1 MCIVKNFG
9 LSSGRV
15 SAINVA
21 GDWRQTHPSPTG
33 SGPEG
38 SSPNELGAGC
48 LSSLPPWA
56 ATTTGPEISPYVG
69 HLGVIADLMT
79 QDEHQPPENDTE
91 HHAPVI
97 DAEAPGFDML
107 AEADTQ
113 NDVKAG
119 QVSSGSYKVLARK
132 YRPRNFDDLIG
143 QESMVRTLTNA
154 FETGRIAHA
163 FMLTGV
169 RGVGKTTTARILARA
184 LNYTGNDTDVPSM
197 NLAQPGTHCE
207 AIMDGSH
214 VDVIEMDAAS
224 RTGIADIREIIENVR
239 YAPASARF
247 KVYIIDEVH
256 MLSKAAFNG
265 LLKTLEEPPA
275 HVKFIFATTEI
286 RQVPVT
292 VLSRCQRFDLRRLT
306 PEDTG
311 TLLDKVCGAEHIT
324 LNDEVTALIA
334 RAADGSARDALS
346 LLDRVLAH
354 AGDVGDALTAETV
367 RGLLGLADRGRV
379 FDLFEMVMGGR
390 LPDALDEFQ
399 AQYDLGADPT
409 VIIADLAELTH
420 WITRLKYVAGADDDV
435 SFSEAIRARG
445 RSAAEMLSTRV
456 LSRAWQVLLKGHHE
470 TQSAFNARAAA
481 EMVLIRLAHMADAPT
496 PDELVRQYENS
507 APPTPTPAGG
517 VASSNGATSGGVSAS
532 APVSSEITPA
542 MTPSMTPST
551 TPAIVPSGVSSAAP
565 SAVSSPMPE
574 HAALTSEVPAE
585 HQRIVTSFDE
595 LLVLVAEK
603 RDLALKHAL
612 ENGVHLVRFEAA
624 QADKG
629 GRLDIRLAAEQANI
643 AQDLTRK
650 LREWT
655 GQKWMVSLTAE
666 PGADTIASRRQSA
679 ADIRHEAALADPL
692 VKAALDV
699 FPDARIEAI
708 TEVDDLVLA
717 DSLDTDADD
726 LEDDAG
732 DDA

>member
-1 MCIVKNFG
+1 
-9 LSSGRV
+9 
-15 SAINVA
+15 
-21 GDWRQTHPSPTG
+21 
-33 SGPEG
+33 
-38 SSPNELGAGC
+38 
-48 LSSLPPWA
+48 
-56 ATTTGPEISPYVG
+56 
-69 HLGVIADLMT
+69 MT
-79 QDEHQPPENDTE
+79 QDENQPPENETSDS
-91 HHAPVI
+91 APVI
-97 DAEAPGFDML
+97 DADAPGFDML
-107 AEADTQ
+107 AEADAENNVQ
-113 NDVKAG
+113 
-119 QVSSGSYKVLARK
+119 SGTDYKVLARK

-184 LNYTGNDTDVPSM
+184 LNYTGDGVDAPSM
-197 NLAQPGTHCE
+197 NLARPGTHCE

-224 RTGIADIREIIENVR
+224 RTGIGDIREIIENVR
-239 YAPASARF
+239 YAPAAARF

-306 PEDTG
+306 PEDTNA
-311 TLLDKVCGAEHIT
+311 LLDKVCAAEDIK

-346 LLDRVLAH
+346 LLDRALAH
-354 AGDVGDALTAETV
+354 AGDAGDALNAETV

-379 FDLFEMVMGGR
+379 FDLFEMLMGGQ
-390 LPDALDEFQ
+390 LPEALAEFQ
-399 AQYDLGADPT
+399 AQYELGADPA

-420 WITRLKYVAGADDDV
+420 WITRLKYVPGAEDDV
-435 SFSEAIRARG
+435 SFSQSARARG

-456 LSRAWQVLLKGHHE
+456 LSRAWQVLLKGHEE

-496 PDELVRQYENS
+496 PDELVRQYES
-507 APPTPTPAGG
+507 ANPAPTSSTPASSTPASSSTSPSAGPSSPVALGAVPEAVPTAAPAVTPTPE
-517 VASSNGATSGGVSAS
+517 ASPQTQQIRLLQSFEALLELVS
-532 APVSSEITPA
+532 
-542 MTPSMTPST
+542 
-551 TPAIVPSGVSSAAP
+551 
-565 SAVSSPMPE
+565 
-574 HAALTSEVPAE
+574 
-585 HQRIVTSFDE
+585 
-595 LLVLVAEK
+595 EK
-603 RDLALKHAL
+603 RDLGLKHAL
-612 ENGVHLVRFEAA
+612 EHGVHLVRFEAA

-629 GRLDIRLAAEQANI
+629 GRLEIRLAGEQANI

-655 GQKWMVSLTAE
+655 GQNWMVSLSAE
-666 PGADTIASRRQSA
+666 AGDQTIAARRQTA
-679 ADIRHEAALADPL
+679 ADIRQEAALADPL

-708 TEVDDLVLA
+708 TELDEPALSPAETEAESDA
-717 DSLDTDADD
+717 DSDADIGG
-726 LEDDAG
+726 EDA
-732 DDA
+732 

>member
-1 MCIVKNFG
+1 M
-9 LSSGRV
+9 
-15 SAINVA
+15 
-21 GDWRQTHPSPTG
+21 
-33 SGPEG
+33 
-38 SSPNELGAGC
+38 
-48 LSSLPPWA
+48 
-56 ATTTGPEISPYVG
+56 
-69 HLGVIADLMT
+69 M
-79 QDEHQPPENDTE
+79 QDENQPPENETSDS
-91 HHAPVI
+91 APVI
-97 DAEAPGFDML
+97 DADAPGFDML
-107 AEADTQ
+107 AEADAENNVQ
-113 NDVKAG
+113 
-119 QVSSGSYKVLARK
+119 SGADYKVLARK

-184 LNYTGNDTDVPSM
+184 LNYTGDGVDAPSI
-197 NLAQPGTHCE
+197 NLAHPGTHCE

-224 RTGIADIREIIENVR
+224 RTGIGDIREIIENVR
-239 YAPASARF
+239 YAPAAARF

-306 PEDTG
+306 PEDTSA
-311 TLLDKVCGAEHIT
+311 LLDKVSAAEDIK

-346 LLDRVLAH
+346 LLDRALAH
-354 AGDVGDALTAETV
+354 AGDAGDALNAETV

-379 FDLFEMVMGGR
+379 FDLFEMLMGGK
-390 LPDALDEFQ
+390 LPEALAEFQ
-399 AQYDLGADPT
+399 AQYELGADPA

-420 WITRLKYVAGADDDV
+420 WITRLKYVPGADEDV
-435 SFSEAIRARG
+435 SFSQSARARG

-456 LSRAWQVLLKGHHE
+456 LSRAWQVLLKGHEE
-470 TQSAFNARAAA
+470 TQTAFNTRAAA
-481 EMVLIRLAHMADAPT
+481 EMILIRLAHMADTPT
-496 PDELVRQYENS
+496 PDELVRQYES
-507 APPTPTPAGG
+507 AKPAPTPPASASPAPASSPPSAPTPAPS
-517 VASSNGATSGGVSAS
+517 ASSSSRGSAS
-532 APVSSEITPA
+532 PVALGAVPEQAAAVSPA
-542 MTPSMTPST
+542 
-551 TPAIVPSGVSSAAP
+551 SAASQP
-565 SAVSSPMPE
+565 AAQIRLLESFEALLELVS
-574 HAALTSEVPAE
+574 
-585 HQRIVTSFDE
+585 
-595 LLVLVAEK
+595 EK
-603 RDLALKHAL
+603 RDLGLKHAL
-612 ENGVHLVRFEAA
+612 EHGVHLVHFEAA

-629 GRLDIRLAAEQANI
+629 GRLEIRLAGEQANI

-655 GQKWMVSLTAE
+655 GQNWMVSLSSET
-666 PGADTIASRRQSA
+666 GDQTIASRRQTAS
-679 ADIRHEAALADPL
+679 DIRREAALADPL

-708 TEVDDLVLA
+708 TE
-717 DSLDTDADD
+717 LDEHALPQVDADTGIGG
-726 LEDDAG
+726 EDA
-732 DDA
+732 

>member
-1 MCIVKNFG
+1 M
-9 LSSGRV
+9 
-15 SAINVA
+15 
-21 GDWRQTHPSPTG
+21 
-33 SGPEG
+33 
-38 SSPNELGAGC
+38 
-48 LSSLPPWA
+48 
-56 ATTTGPEISPYVG
+56 
-69 HLGVIADLMT
+69 M
-79 QDEHQPPENDTE
+79 QDENQPPENETSDS
-91 HHAPVI
+91 APVI
-97 DAEAPGFDML
+97 DADAPGFDML
-107 AEADTQ
+107 AEADAENNVQ
-113 NDVKAG
+113 
-119 QVSSGSYKVLARK
+119 SGADYKVLARK

-184 LNYTGNDTDVPSM
+184 LNYTGDGVDAPSI
-197 NLAQPGTHCE
+197 NLAHPGTHCE

-224 RTGIADIREIIENVR
+224 RTGIGDIREIIENVR
-239 YAPASARF
+239 YAPAAARF

-306 PEDTG
+306 PEDTSA
-311 TLLDKVCGAEHIT
+311 LLDKVSAAEDIK

-346 LLDRVLAH
+346 LLDRALAH
-354 AGDVGDALTAETV
+354 AGDAGDALNAETV

-379 FDLFEMVMGGR
+379 FDLFEMLMGGK
-390 LPDALDEFQ
+390 LPEALAEFQ
-399 AQYDLGADPT
+399 AQYELGADPA

-420 WITRLKYVAGADDDV
+420 WITRLKYVPGADEDV
-435 SFSEAIRARG
+435 SFSQSARARG

-456 LSRAWQVLLKGHHE
+456 LSRAWQVLLKGHEE
-470 TQSAFNARAAA
+470 TQTAFNTRAAA
-481 EMVLIRLAHMADAPT
+481 EMILIRLAHMADTPT
-496 PDELVRQYENS
+496 PDELVRQYES
-507 APPTPTPAGG
+507 AKPAPTPPASASPAPASSPPSAPTPAPS
-517 VASSNGATSGGVSAS
+517 ASS
-532 APVSSEITPA
+532 SSR
-542 MTPSMTPST
+542 
-551 TPAIVPSGVSSAAP
+551 G
-565 SAVSSPMPE
+565 SAVSPVALGAVPE
-574 HAALTSEVPAE
+574 QAAAVVPTSAASQPAAQIRLLE
-585 HQRIVTSFDE
+585 SFEALLE
-595 LLVLVAEK
+595 LVSEK
-603 RDLALKHAL
+603 RDLGLKHAL
-612 ENGVHLVRFEAA
+612 EHGVHLVHFEAA

-629 GRLDIRLAAEQANI
+629 GRLEIRLAGEQANI

-655 GQKWMVSLTAE
+655 GQNWMVSLSSET
-666 PGADTIASRRQSA
+666 GDQTIASRRQTA
-679 ADIRHEAALADPL
+679 ADIRHEAAMADPL

-708 TEVDDLVLA
+708 TE
-717 DSLDTDADD
+717 LDEHGFVACRHRCRRRY
-726 LEDDAG
+726 
-732 DDA
+732 

>member
-1 MCIVKNFG
+1 M
-9 LSSGRV
+9 
-15 SAINVA
+15 
-21 GDWRQTHPSPTG
+21 
-33 SGPEG
+33 
-38 SSPNELGAGC
+38 
-48 LSSLPPWA
+48 
-56 ATTTGPEISPYVG
+56 
-69 HLGVIADLMT
+69 M
-79 QDEHQPPENDTE
+79 QDENQPPENETSDS
-91 HHAPVI
+91 APVI
-97 DAEAPGFDML
+97 DADAPGFDML
-107 AEADTQ
+107 AEADAENNVQ
-113 NDVKAG
+113 
-119 QVSSGSYKVLARK
+119 SGADYKVLARK

-184 LNYTGNDTDVPSM
+184 LNYTGDGVDAPSI
-197 NLAQPGTHCE
+197 NLAHPGTHCE

-224 RTGIADIREIIENVR
+224 RTGIGDIREIIENVR
-239 YAPASARF
+239 YAPAAARF

-306 PEDTG
+306 PEDTSA
-311 TLLDKVCGAEHIT
+311 LLDKVSAAEDIK

-346 LLDRVLAH
+346 LLDRALAH
-354 AGDVGDALTAETV
+354 AGDAGDALNAETV

-379 FDLFEMVMGGR
+379 FDLFEMLMGGK
-390 LPDALDEFQ
+390 LPEALAEFQ
-399 AQYDLGADPT
+399 AQYEFGADPA

-420 WITRLKYVAGADDDV
+420 WITRLKYVPGADEDV
-435 SFSEAIRARG
+435 SFSQSARARG

-456 LSRAWQVLLKGHHE
+456 LSRAWQVLLKGHEE
-470 TQSAFNARAAA
+470 TQTAFNTRAAA
-481 EMVLIRLAHMADAPT
+481 EMILIRLAHMADTPT
-496 PDELVRQYENS
+496 PDELVRQYES
-507 APPTPTPAGG
+507 AKPAPTPPASASQAPASSPPSAPTPAPS
-517 VASSNGATSGGVSAS
+517 ASSSSRGSAS
-532 APVSSEITPA
+532 PVALGAVPEQAAAVSPA
-542 MTPSMTPST
+542 
-551 TPAIVPSGVSSAAP
+551 SAASQP
-565 SAVSSPMPE
+565 AAQIRLLESFEALLELVS
-574 HAALTSEVPAE
+574 
-585 HQRIVTSFDE
+585 
-595 LLVLVAEK
+595 EK
-603 RDLALKHAL
+603 RDLGLKHAL
-612 ENGVHLVRFEAA
+612 EHGVHLVHFEAA

-629 GRLDIRLAAEQANI
+629 GRLEIRLAGEQANI

-655 GQKWMVSLTAE
+655 GQNWMVSLSSET
-666 PGADTIASRRQSA
+666 GDQTIASRRQTA
-679 ADIRHEAALADPL
+679 ADIRHQAAMADPL

-708 TEVDDLVLA
+708 TELDAPALSPA
-717 DSLDTDADD
+717 DTDAGGDTD
-726 LEDDAG
+726 IGGEDA
-732 DDA
+732 

>member
-1 MCIVKNFG
+1 M
-9 LSSGRV
+9 
-15 SAINVA
+15 
-21 GDWRQTHPSPTG
+21 
-33 SGPEG
+33 
-38 SSPNELGAGC
+38 
-48 LSSLPPWA
+48 
-56 ATTTGPEISPYVG
+56 
-69 HLGVIADLMT
+69 M
-79 QDEHQPPENDTE
+79 QDENQPPENETSDS
-91 HHAPVI
+91 APVI
-97 DAEAPGFDML
+97 DADAPGFDML
-107 AEADTQ
+107 AEADAENNVQ
-113 NDVKAG
+113 
-119 QVSSGSYKVLARK
+119 SGADYKVLARK

-184 LNYTGNDTDVPSM
+184 LNYTGDGVDAPSI
-197 NLAQPGTHCE
+197 NLAHPGTHCE

-224 RTGIADIREIIENVR
+224 RTGIGDIREIIENVR
-239 YAPASARF
+239 YAPAAARF

-306 PEDTG
+306 PEDTSV
-311 TLLDKVCGAEHIT
+311 LLDKVSAAEDIK

-346 LLDRVLAH
+346 LLDRALAH
-354 AGDVGDALTAETV
+354 AGDAGDALNAETV

-379 FDLFEMVMGGR
+379 FDLFEMLMGGK
-390 LPDALDEFQ
+390 LPEALAEFQ
-399 AQYDLGADPT
+399 AQYELGADPA

-420 WITRLKYVAGADDDV
+420 WITRLKYVPGANEDV
-435 SFSEAIRARG
+435 SFSQSARARG

-456 LSRAWQVLLKGHHE
+456 LSRAWQVLLKGHEE
-470 TQSAFNARAAA
+470 TQTAFNTRAAA
-481 EMVLIRLAHMADAPT
+481 EMILIRLAHMADTPT
-496 PDELVRQYENS
+496 PDELVRQYES
-507 APPTPTPAGG
+507 AKPAPTPPASASPAPASSPPSAPTPAPS
-517 VASSNGATSGGVSAS
+517 ASSSSRGSAS
-532 APVSSEITPA
+532 PVA
-542 MTPSMTPST
+542 LG
-551 TPAIVPSGVSSAAP
+551 AVPEQAA
-565 SAVSSPMPE
+565 AVSPASTASQP
-574 HAALTSEVPAE
+574 AAQIRLLE
-585 HQRIVTSFDE
+585 SFEALLE
-595 LLVLVAEK
+595 LVSEK
-603 RDLALKHAL
+603 RDLGLKHAL
-612 ENGVHLVRFEAA
+612 EHGVHLVHFEAA

-629 GRLDIRLAAEQANI
+629 GRLEIRLAGEQANI

-655 GQKWMVSLTAE
+655 GQTWMVSLSAE
-666 PGADTIASRRQSA
+666 AGDQTIAARRQTA
-679 ADIRHEAALADPL
+679 ADMRQEAALADPL

-708 TEVDDLVLA
+708 TELDEPAL
-717 DSLDTDADD
+717 SPSDTDSYADIGG
-726 LEDDAG
+726 EDA
-732 DDA
+732 